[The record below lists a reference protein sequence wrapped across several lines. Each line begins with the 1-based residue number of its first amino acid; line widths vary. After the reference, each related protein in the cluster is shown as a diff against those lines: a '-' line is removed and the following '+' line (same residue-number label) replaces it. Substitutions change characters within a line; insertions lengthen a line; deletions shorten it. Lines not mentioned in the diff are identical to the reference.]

1 MSALQLQC
9 GASHV
14 RGYVSVSYRVSESR
28 VIPESL
34 FFGGKEFGL
43 TQAAQ
48 RAPIDASV

>member
-1 MSALQLQC
+1 MSSPEFQR
-9 GASHV
+9 GAFNV
-14 RGYVSVSYRVSESR
+14 RRNVPVSYRVSKSSVLSE
-28 VIPESL
+28 PL